1 LCDDGQERCSKRS
14 QARGQLGARR
24 GAGSAEGDVSN
35 ATPAELQFVADIAA
49 LAIGIDLINRGIPK
63 ESVAPMP
70 RYGLIAHIQARIVVI
85 AQLARLHAFHTAMLA
100 SDLAMLVPLPR

>member
-1 LCDDGQERCSKRS
+1 MDRHAKASAAKLAVAWPPAEVP
-14 QARGQLGARR
+14 ARLS
-24 GAGSAEGDVSN
+24 SAFPD

-49 LAIGIDLINRGIPK
+49 LATGIDAINRGILR
-63 ESVAPMP
+63 EQLVAMP
-70 RYGLIAHIQARIVVI
+70 RYSLIARIQARIVVI

>member
-1 LCDDGQERCSKRS
+1 MDRNGVASAAKLAVNWVPAEVP
-14 QARGQLGARR
+14 ARLRAMFP
-24 GAGSAEGDVSN
+24 N

-70 RYGLIAHIQARIVVI
+70 RYSLIARIQARIVVI